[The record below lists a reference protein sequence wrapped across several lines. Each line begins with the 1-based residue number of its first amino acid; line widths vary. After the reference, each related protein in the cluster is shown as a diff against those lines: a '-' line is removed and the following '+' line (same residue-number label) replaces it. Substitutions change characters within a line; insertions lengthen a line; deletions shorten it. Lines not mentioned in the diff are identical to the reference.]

1 MVHPKE
7 LYMDGRGGTSLP
19 LQTLMRL
26 MGLEP
31 LEAFGKAAH
40 KIHEAGWSAL
50 SAASPE
56 ERSRYQEHLPEF
68 RPYLEELGVLRPFP
82 DRDSFERLQAGE
94 MVWPGASARQVCERL
109 RPGIRAIIEGR
120 LPNIGKITAL
130 AAHRRRPVGN
140 ELEYL
145 EDIVLNPQQCLER
158 GYVLE
163 GELMRHVW
171 ERVKVDYNGLLK
183 YLRFAV
189 VTTDMVPPE
198 ALHGRPTNCSTLAAW
213 WHLNPNP
220 RRVAITSIAPYGYRF
235 WCEASQHFPE
245 CSWELIAPVP
255 EEPLVVGAI
264 SEVGKI
270 VYNLAKA
277 NEL

>member
-1 MVHPKE
+1 MIHPRG
-7 LYMDGRGGTSLP
+7 LYTDGRGGTSLP
-19 LQTLMRL
+19 LQALMRL

-40 KIHEAGWSAL
+40 KIHEAGWSVL

-56 ERSRYQEHLPEF
+56 EHSRYQEHLPEF
-68 RPYLEELGVLRPFP
+68 QPYLWELGVLRPFP
-82 DRDSFERLQAGE
+82 DLDPLERLQASE
-94 MVWPGASARQVCERL
+94 MVWPGASARQALERL
-109 RPGIRAIIEGR
+109 LPGIRAVIEGR
-120 LPNIGKITAL
+120 VPNIGKIAAL
-130 AAHRRRPVGN
+130 AAHRRKPVGN

-145 EDIVLNPQQCLER
+145 AEIVLNPQQCLEK

-171 ERVKVDYNGLLK
+171 ERTKVDYNGLLK

-198 ALHGRPTNCSTLAAW
+198 ALHGRPTNLSTLAAW

-220 RRVAITSIAPYGYRF
+220 RRVAVTSIAPYGYRF
-235 WCEASQHFPE
+235 WCEASGNFPE

-255 EEPLVVGAI
+255 NSPNVVGAV

-270 VYNLAKA
+270 VHNLAKSVA
-277 NEL
+277 

>member
-1 MVHPKE
+1 
-7 LYMDGRGGTSLP
+7 MDSRGGTSLP
-19 LQTLMRL
+19 LQALMRL

-40 KIHEAGWSAL
+40 RIREAGWSAL
-50 SAASPE
+50 SAAPPE
-56 ERSRYQEHLPEF
+56 ERSRHQENLPEF
-68 RPYLEELGVLRPFP
+68 RPYLEELGVLRSFP
-82 DRDSFERLQAGE
+82 DRDSLAQLQASE
-94 MVWPGASARQVCERL
+94 MVWPGASARQVRERL
-109 RPGIRAIIEGR
+109 LPGVRAVIEGR

-130 AAHRRRPVGN
+130 ATRKRKPVGN

-145 EDIVLNPQQCLER
+145 EGIVLNPQPCLER

-163 GELMRHVW
+163 GEMMRRVW
-171 ERVKVDYNGLLK
+171 EWTKADYNGLLK
-183 YLRFAV
+183 YLRFTV

-198 ALHGRPTNCSTLAAW
+198 ALHGRPTNLATLAAW

-220 RRVAITSIAPYGYRF
+220 RRMAITSIAPYGYRF
-235 WCEASQHFPE
+235 WCEASGHFPE

-270 VYNLAKA
+270 VYNLAKSQ
-277 NEL
+277 